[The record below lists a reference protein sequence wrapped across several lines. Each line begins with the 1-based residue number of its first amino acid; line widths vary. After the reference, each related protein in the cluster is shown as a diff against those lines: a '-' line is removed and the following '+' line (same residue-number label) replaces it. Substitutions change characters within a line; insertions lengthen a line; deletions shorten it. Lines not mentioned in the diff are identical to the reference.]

1 MSDGNDGKCCS
12 YFVLISNKYLQN
24 IIRYVL
30 TNLKSAGSG
39 TRDVL
44 EDNNDTGG
52 FSEHEL
58 LDIMYNACNTSNT
71 GKQECVDLN
80 KNTLK

>member
-1 MSDGNDGKCCS
+1 MSDGYDGKCCS
-12 YFVLISNKYLQN
+12 YFVLISNTYLQN
-24 IIRYVL
+24 IVFIYMYTSVHKYVL

-39 TRDVL
+39 TRGVL

-71 GKQECVDLN
+71 GKQ
-80 KNTLK
+80 